1 MDRARAS
8 KSVKHADGGP
18 ARERARAEYE
28 LAEYCSCGRGGSG
41 DARWRRRWWLV
52 LGVVV
57 TGVVGGIRY
66 ACGPRAGR
74 RATRAC
80 GGLVFSFFLP
90 CDFDFDCGLRAPP
103 DRASL
108 TSARRCINAIQHA
121 RERVVSSGTACKEEE
136 AAVRSRGKTDSAR
149 TRRGGQEA
157 LTQART
163 RTRARDDCSSRR
175 SGARRT

>member
-28 LAEYCSCGRGGSG
+28 LAEYCSCGRAGSG
-41 DARWRRRWWLV
+41 DARWRRRSWLV
-52 LGVVV
+52 VVVVV

-80 GGLVFSFFLP
+80 GGLDFSFFLP
-90 CDFDFDCGLRAPP
+90 CDFDFARLPIELR
-103 DRASL
+103 SLL
-108 TSARRCINAIQHA
+108 TSARRCINAIRHA
-121 RERVVSSGTACKEEE
+121 RERVVSSGMACKEEE

-149 TRRGGQEA
+149 TRRGGGQEA